1 MHSALLERF
10 AGVISGGLAEWL
22 VSAATAGRV
31 RTDVT
36 AADLTEA
43 IAGITLLGLLT
54 RAQEL
59 DAAWV
64 DRTTGLLL
72 KGISA

>member
-1 MHSALLERF
+1 M
-10 AGVISGGLAEWL
+10 
-22 VSAATAGRV
+22 SAATAGRV
-31 RTDVT
+31 WTDVT

-43 IAGITLLGLLT
+43 VAGITLLGLLT